1 MSYVSN
7 ECHTLHTLRLSA
19 TTLAATTGYIRRS
32 IGLVLGLSL
41 TSVVNVTLSQS
52 TSRRSI
58 LGHPAATALS
68 DDRVLAYDYPSSI
81 PSSAPETLRAQ
92 TIGLA
97 DSWFL
102 QYVIVADADLYSHDQ
117 LKSKITTAHNSESLI
132 NEFRVTD
139 PSLSGVEAQGIVS
152 FLREPTAAPTA
163 APTVAPPASLADI
176 PSKNPTIKPT
186 GPTAAPVISVSSAS
200 FLATYQWLFV
210 GLGVRVFAGIVIGL
224 LICVCRYN
232 LKCCKSCV
240 PGHTGIEV

>member
-1 MSYVSN
+1 
-7 ECHTLHTLRLSA
+7 
-19 TTLAATTGYIRRS
+19 
-32 IGLVLGLSL
+32 LVLGLSL

-52 TSRRSI
+52 TSRRSL
-58 LGHPAATALS
+58 LGHPAATDLS
-68 DDRVLAYDYPSSI
+68 DARVLAYDYPSPI
-81 PSSAPETLRAQ
+81 PSSAPATILAPV
-92 TIGLA
+92 IGLA

-132 NEFRVTD
+132 NELRLTN

-163 APTVAPPASLADI
+163 APTVTPPASHTDT
-176 PSKNPTIKPT
+176 PTTKPTIKPT

-210 GLGVRVFAGIVIGL
+210 GLGVGVFAGIVIGL

-232 LKCCKSCV
+232 LKCCKHCV